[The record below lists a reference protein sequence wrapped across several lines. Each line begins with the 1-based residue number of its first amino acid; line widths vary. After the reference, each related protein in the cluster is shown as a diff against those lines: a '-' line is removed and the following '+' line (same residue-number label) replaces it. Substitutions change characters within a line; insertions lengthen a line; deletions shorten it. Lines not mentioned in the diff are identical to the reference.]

1 MSLEGEHTI
10 DTVKQILKNKG
21 IDDPEDMKINEN
33 YTMESD
39 GYEDLTIEKVSGN
52 RISVAQTY
60 TQRMDLMRDPEIVYE
75 IEENGDWKP
84 VEYQQDSGI
93 PLYHHDED
101 GIDID
106 DFVNEWDENLKKQ
119 GFVEASQP

>member
-1 MSLEGEHTI
+1 VNTI

-33 YTMESD
+33 YTIESD
-39 GYEDLTIEKVSGN
+39 GYEDLTIEKVGED

-75 IEENGDWKP
+75 IEDDGDWKP
-84 VEYQQDSGI
+84 VEYQQDPRI
-93 PLYHHDED
+93 YRHDEE
-101 GIDID
+101 GLDID
-106 DFVNEWDENLKKQ
+106 SFVNEWDENLKKQ

>member
-33 YTMESD
+33 YTIESD

-75 IEENGDWKP
+75 IEEDGDWKP
-84 VEYQQDSGI
+84 VEYQQDPGI
-93 PLYHHDED
+93 YQHDENGLNMD
-101 GIDID
+101 G
-106 DFVNEWDENLKKQ
+106 FVEQWDENLKKQ